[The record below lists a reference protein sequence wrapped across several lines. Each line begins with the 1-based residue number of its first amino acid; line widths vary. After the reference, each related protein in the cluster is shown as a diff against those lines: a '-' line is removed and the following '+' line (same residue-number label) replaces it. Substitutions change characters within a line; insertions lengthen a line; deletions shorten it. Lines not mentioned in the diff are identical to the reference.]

1 MATVKDVEA
10 FLFSKAPKELAM
22 DWDNVG
28 LLVGFPDREVKTV
41 LVALDI
47 TEEVAREA
55 AEVGAEL
62 IVAHHPVM
70 NCAWEKVQ
78 SVRSDMVQGRILIQL
93 LTNGIS
99 GICMHTNLDAVEGG
113 VNDALAQ
120 KLGLAEV
127 EQLHQ
132 DGVDESGR
140 PYGIGRVGEV
150 ERCKNAR
157 DFAAFVKIALNAQG
171 LRLEDAGKPVR
182 RVAVGGGACGGM
194 LADAAA
200 KGCDT
205 FVTADVKY
213 DVFLTARALGINLID
228 AGHFSTEDVVCPVLA
243 KWLGQGFPGV
253 GILRSERHKEVF
265 SCL

>member
-1 MATVKDVEA
+1 MAAVRQIEE

-28 LLVGFPDREVKTV
+28 LLVGFPDREVDKI

-47 TEEVAREA
+47 TGEVADEA
-55 AEVGAEL
+55 AGLGAQL

-78 SVRSDMVQGRILIQL
+78 TVRSDTVQGSILIKL
-93 LTNGIS
+93 LTAGIS
-99 GICMHTNLDAVEGG
+99 GICMHTNLDAVAGG

-120 KLGLAEV
+120 RLGLSHV
-127 EQLHQ
+127 EQLHP
-132 DGVDESGR
+132 DGVDPQGR
-140 PYGIGRVGEV
+140 PYGIGRVGEAAGFADA
-150 ERCKNAR
+150 KS
-157 DFAAFVKIALNAQG
+157 FAAFVRDALRADG
-171 LRLEDAGKPVR
+171 LRLEDAGRPVR

-194 LADAAA
+194 LSDAAA

-213 DVFLTARALGINLID
+213 DVFLTARALGVNLID
-228 AGHFSTEDVVCPVLA
+228 AGHFSTENVVCPVLA
-243 KWLGQGFPGV
+243 SWLGEGFPEAEV
-253 GILRSERHKEVF
+253 VLSQRHKEVF

>member
-1 MATVKDVEA
+1 MATVKDIET
-10 FLFSKAPKELAM
+10 FLFSKAPKALAM

-28 LLVGFPDREVKTV
+28 LLVGFPDREVKKV

-47 TEEVAREA
+47 T
-55 AEVGAEL
+55 AEVVDEAKGQGAEL

-78 SVRSDMVQGRILIQL
+78 SVRDDTVQGRILIKL
-93 LTNGIS
+93 ITGGVS
-99 GICMHTNLDAVEGG
+99 GICMHTNLDAVAGG
-113 VNDALAQ
+113 VNDALAER
-120 KLGLAEV
+120 LGLTAV
-127 EQLHQ
+127 EQLHP
-132 DGVDESGR
+132 DGADEEGR

-150 ERCKNAR
+150 SGPADAR
-157 DFAAFVKIALNAQG
+157 GFAAFVRKALNANG

-213 DVFLTARALGINLID
+213 DVFLAARAMGVNLID
-228 AGHFSTEDVVCPVLA
+228 AGHFSTEDVVCPVLVE
-243 KWLGQGFPGV
+243 WLRGGFPELEV
-253 GILRSERHKEVF
+253 LRSQRHKEVF

>member
-1 MATVKDVEA
+1 MATVKQIEA
-10 FLFSKAPKELAM
+10 LLCSKAPKELAM
-22 DWDNVG
+22 EWDNVG
-28 LLVGFPDREVKTV
+28 LLVGFPDREVHKV

-47 TEEVAREA
+47 TEEVVEEA
-55 AEVGAEL
+55 AALGAEL

-78 SVRSDMVQGRILIQL
+78 TVRADTVQGRILIGML
-93 LTNGIS
+93 AGGIS

-113 VNDALAQ
+113 VNDALAER
-120 KLGLAEV
+120 LGLSNV
-127 EQLHQ
+127 ELLCQ
-132 DGVDESGR
+132 DGLDPQGR

-150 ERCKNAR
+150 SGFADIRS
-157 DFAAFVKIALNAQG
+157 FAAFVAERLGARG
-171 LRLEDAGKPVR
+171 VRLEDAGAPVR

-213 DVFLTARALGINLID
+213 DVFLTARAMGIGLID
-228 AGHFSTEDVVCPVLA
+228 AGHFSTENVVCPVLA
-243 KWLGQGFPGV
+243 AWLREGAPEVEVHISQ
-253 GILRSERHKEVF
+253 RHKEVF